1 MSANNSPPGL
11 INPTQVGMIGAN
23 PQQSAHQTLVNMN
36 QKQTSLG
43 NAVGGKKRKG
53 GAVPVPQFQMPYP
66 VQNGP
71 GQDPNSQAMTNSS
84 TLMQR
89 HLNAGDDALAANM
102 SGGSTKWGGTKWGCY
117 SGGIRRKTKT
127 RKTRRTKTR
136 RAKKRNTKRNRK

>member
-1 MSANNSPPGL
+1 
-11 INPTQVGMIGAN
+11 
-23 PQQSAHQTLVNMN
+23 MN

-53 GAVPVPQFQMPYP
+53 GAVAVPQFQMPYP

-89 HLNAGDDALAANM
+89 HVNAGDDPLAANM
-102 SGGSTKWGGTKWGCY
+102 NGGTVKWGCY
-117 SGGIRRKTKT
+117 SGGIRRKTRKT
-127 RKTRRTKTR
+127 RKTRKIRKTKTR